1 MIKCYEV
8 VSMVTDE
15 ATSQFGSLWR
25 VNEIRQNEL
34 ERNCELIDRLAEECN
49 GISYDVDVDD
59 ITMDVSV
66 AIEFDELIVES
77 KDSVFYE
84 LLEKAKRLK
93 LGSSDTNLC
102 IKLSFDSIWDKVI

>member
-15 ATSQFGSLWR
+15 ATSQFCSLWR
-25 VNEIRQNEL
+25 VNKIRQNEL
-34 ERNCELIDRLAEECN
+34 ERNCELIDKLAEDYN

-59 ITMDVSV
+59 ITMEISV

-84 LLEKAKRLK
+84 LLEKVKRLK
-93 LGSSDTNLC
+93 FSSSDTNLC
-102 IKLSFDSIWDKVI
+102 IKLSFDSIWEKAI